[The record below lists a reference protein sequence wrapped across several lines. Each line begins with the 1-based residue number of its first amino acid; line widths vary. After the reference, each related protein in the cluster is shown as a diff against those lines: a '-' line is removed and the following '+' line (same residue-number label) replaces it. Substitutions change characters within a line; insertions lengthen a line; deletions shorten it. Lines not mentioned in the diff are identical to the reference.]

1 MGGTSDKNI
10 KEEIFKRYNL
20 DINSNLII
28 KGNYSDIYKTKNDKN
43 EDLSIKIIN
52 KNKILKLIN
61 NIKEQDLDKIFQE
74 KINMMI
80 NINNKSEYSIRI
92 IEKINTKIDYYII
105 MDYCNSNLKEY
116 LNKFSKEEK
125 GIYITKIKDIFK
137 KLNEALTV
145 IENNKMFHGDIK
157 PEHILINEKDEND
170 IKPILIDYFNFNSMT
185 KDYSLYIAPE
195 ILINENETNNFDIQ
209 SDLWSIGLILYELY
223 FNKLPFNSKEDLI
236 NMTKNNNNLILS
248 KIQKDKNLN
257 DLVEKLLKIKK
268 DERISFNEYIN
279 HNFWKEEKQK
289 QNNIQIS
296 QPKPIENNK
305 PKEII
310 KKKTIKDPSN
320 QKEVIFEFETENL
333 NKELEDFI
341 EKDFKETE
349 IFRYTGNDSKKSKL
363 KDTYI
368 MEWLGKLKFSNLM
381 KLDLSENDFE
391 SLEGLGN
398 LELGLLTELNLSH
411 NKLKDI
417 SELQKVK
424 FENLTSLDLSENQ
437 ISNFEGLTKCKF
449 ENLTILNL
457 SDNLVNNITFLA
469 NLNFNQLSILNL
481 GFNQI
486 QNIDAL
492 QKGKFTNLNVLYL
505 NNNQIDSINVLS
517 QIHLEKLQILNLSN
531 NNIRKIDSLKKAKL
545 KMLKE
550 LNLSFNKIDDI
561 NILNSIPLNNLES
574 LNLSFNKISKIS
586 ILEEIKLKSLKK
598 ISIYGN
604 DEINFDSVFIKN
616 IIEELQN
623 KNINVI

>member
-1 MGGTSDKNI
+1 MCQ
-10 KEEIFKRYNL
+10 
-20 DINSNLII
+20 
-28 KGNYSDIYKTKNDKN
+28 YKK
-43 EDLSIKIIN
+43 
-52 KNKILKLIN
+52 
-61 NIKEQDLDKIFQE
+61 
-74 KINMMI
+74 
-80 NINNKSEYSIRI
+80 
-92 IEKINTKIDYYII
+92 
-105 MDYCNSNLKEY
+105 
-116 LNKFSKEEK
+116 
-125 GIYITKIKDIFK
+125 
-137 KLNEALTV
+137 A
-145 IENNKMFHGDIK
+145 ENNKMFHGDIK
-157 PEHILINEKDEND
+157 PEHILINENDEND

-257 DLVEKLLKIKK
+257 DLIEKLLKIKK

-486 QNIDAL
+486 QNIGAL

-505 NNNQIDSINVLS
+505 NNNQIDNINVFS

-586 ILEEIKLKSLKK
+586 ILEEVKLKSLKK

>member
-43 EDLSIKIIN
+43 EDISIKIIN
-52 KNKILKLIN
+52 KNKILKPIN

-80 NINNKSEYSIRI
+80 NINNKSEYSIKI
-92 IEKINTKIDYYII
+92 IEKINTKTDYYII

-137 KLNEALTV
+137 KLNETLTV

-363 KDTYI
+363 KDNYI

-381 KLDLSENDFE
+381 KLDLTENDFE

-505 NNNQIDSINVLS
+505 NNNQIDNINVFS